1 MPTAISYRSC
11 AKINLYLDVLG
22 RRSDGFHDIETI
34 FQTVNLSDELNFMEE
49 SSGIALLCS
58 SPELDSTES
67 NLVHRAAV
75 LLQERTGCSQGA
87 RIELVKRI
95 PIAAGLAG
103 GSGNAAATLVALN
116 SLWDLRLSHADLR
129 ALALELGSDVPYCLE
144 GGTVAATGRGE
155 AMTPL
160 NPLPDTW
167 FVLLHPAIAI
177 SASRVYNSPHL
188 TYSGETPVDGYTP
201 RFRAAIEALDHA
213 AFPELIFNRMEEAV
227 FVSHVQLAE
236 AKQRLL
242 DAGCIAAAMSGSGST
257 LFGVCKSK
265 SHALR
270 VADTF
275 GDFRTSVVR
284 SVPAALEKIQ

>member
-1 MPTAISYRSC
+1 VPTAISYRSC

-22 RRSDGFHDIETI
+22 RRRDGFHDIETI
-34 FQTVNLSDELNFMEE
+34 FQTVSLSDELNFMEE

-116 SLWDLRLSHADLR
+116 SLWDLRLAHADLR

-144 GGTVAATGRGE
+144 GGTVAATRRGE
-155 AMTPL
+155 EMTPL
-160 NPLPDTW
+160 SPLPDTW

-188 TYSGETPVDGYTP
+188 TYSGETPIEGYTP
-201 RFRAAIEALDHA
+201 RFRAAIQALEHGEFAD
-213 AFPELIFNRMEEAV
+213 LVYNRMEEAV
-227 FVSHVQLAE
+227 FVSHVQLAK

-257 LFGVCKSK
+257 LFGVCNSK

-270 VADTF
+270 VADAL
-275 GDFRTSVVR
+275 GDYRTSVVR
-284 SVPAALEKIQ
+284 SVPAALEQVQ